1 MDKLTEQ
8 AVEAEVFRRLLTH
21 LDENKDV
28 QNIDLMILAD
38 FCRNCLSKWYVK
50 AAADNGE
57 TIDYEDARERVYG
70 MPYSQWKSDHQLPAT
85 AEQIDALDNRQAG
98 GKGC

>member
-8 AVEAEVFRRLLTH
+8 AVEAEVFRQLLTH

-57 TIDYEDARERVYG
+57 TINYEDARERVYG